1 MKELTVGWEIFL
13 QHLIFYGA
21 LYLHVRSGFHLQ
33 CAENTESTIIM
44 GYDLCFWRRQVTV
57 VHFIDPVNVGLWV
70 PIARP
75 AVEGHLLS
83 SAVTVSYWSTEYW
96 LAVAGWR
103 ARRKKNW
110 LLTFW
115 NILERQ
121 HFKRDS
127 EDKLLDFT
135 PPSRLEREMPA
146 GLVCKPESWDNH
158 WEGRKLKPNPKEE
171 RTNLSCCHPSHT
183 RLLISMKNKKKRNT
197 HWANSFYM
205 LSPRLTFPVCNI

>member
-1 MKELTVGWEIFL
+1 METGDCCSLYWSSKRW
-13 QHLIFYGA
+13 A
-21 LYLHVRSGFHLQ
+21 LGTHCQTCSWRSPPLQ
-33 CAENTESTIIM
+33 CCHCFLLVHWVLAGCSWLESKK
-44 GYDLCFWRRQVTV
+44 
-57 VHFIDPVNVGLWV
+57 
-70 PIARP
+70 
-75 AVEGHLLS
+75 E
-83 SAVTVSYWSTEYW
+83 
-96 LAVAGWR
+96 
-103 ARRKKNW
+103 KNW

-146 GLVCKPESWDNH
+146 GLVCKPENWDNH